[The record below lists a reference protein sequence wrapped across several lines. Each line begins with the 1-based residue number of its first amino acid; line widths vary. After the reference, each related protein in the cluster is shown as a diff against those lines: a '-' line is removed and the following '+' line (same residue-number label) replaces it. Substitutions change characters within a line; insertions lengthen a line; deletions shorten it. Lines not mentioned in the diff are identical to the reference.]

1 MDTSGQEES
10 GRRKPDIDL
19 FTLKVNKLFKGNEYQ
34 GHSRVQSL
42 PTETKATYKIP
53 KLPPRTNVSSESPFS
68 KNNSDKTS
76 FGTTPM
82 IEWSTSKKR
91 TLIEVLQWD
100 SWKITPEESRARG
113 SRVNLLKALL

>member
-1 MDTSGQEES
+1 MSKSREVLVGYQSRSKSRQRMDTSGQEES

-53 KLPPRTNVSSESPFS
+53 KLPPRTNVSFESLS
-68 KNNSDKTS
+68 AK
-76 FGTTPM
+76 TTPAKHH
-82 IEWSTSKKR
+82 S
-91 TLIEVLQWD
+91 
-100 SWKITPEESRARG
+100 G
-113 SRVNLLKALL
+113 LLL